1 MTRKGHLE
9 TCPSDCGHT
18 AAQCY
23 HCGRY
28 TPSHREMCPDHPQWR
43 KLMPIMSQAEFD
55 RLIPVG
61 EWAYSERA
69 LPS

>member
-1 MTRKGHLE
+1 ME
-9 TCPSDCGHT
+9 TP
-18 AAQCY
+18 QCY

-28 TPSHREMCPDHPQWR
+28 APSHREMCPDHPQWR
-43 KLMPIMSQAEFD
+43 KLVPIMTQAEFD

-69 LPS
+69 KPS